1 MRKWTDR
8 LPAFFS
14 VMASTIH
21 KILLGILLLETASY
35 LSSTGHPS
43 VVARIHSALTP
54 FKATSH
60 SAAIVSGLKKLRVQL
75 MEEEPEGREV
85 ANLRFLAKGWPSK
98 PSKDAEEKQDNYKIF
113 NSDPQSKFFHL
124 DPTTGILRIAR
135 RIDRDQLCPT
145 FPSCCPRTREEVIPS
160 DVTGSDMTSMNTYFI
175 EHGGDNTPKHLPECH
190 LDLNIRSDDQYS
202 KIILVLVHIVDLND
216 NAPVWPQTNGL
227 TDRDSGSTADHQMVV
242 HISENS
248 LIGDSVSLT
257 SAYDADIGTNGIV
270 RYALIPEI
278 AEFTLKW
285 TSELEFLTNR
295 VPLEISKSQELDA
308 GYDTLNAFSTSQ
320 LPGARHELKLVVKQA
335 LDREVTP
342 FYDLTLISF
351 DGGSPSRNT
360 SIPLHIIITDAN
372 DNTPKFQKN
381 TYVVELAENSRPHTP
396 VVQVIAVDLDEG
408 VNSRIKYRFSPLTKP
423 EFVRLFNLDSVT
435 GWIHVQWEINYEQY
449 KLVCFNL
456 NSSIFYFGCFNIHL
470 TVEAVDGGQLP
481 RASTCVVEI
490 HVLDENDHA
499 PEIRFEPAYLTNY
512 ALVPENEQ
520 PGRLVAVFTATD
532 RDSGDNGRVAC
543 QLTEPKQWRFENAD
557 EKQIEYLI
565 TDPLYTFF
573 KLQYMQVPFSVM
585 YKLTTAS
592 VFDRELAS
600 RITVWITCSDYG
612 LPPRNSSASVTVR
625 ITDMNDAR
633 PQFARSTFYHSV
645 REDTPVGTTVFVIN
659 ATDMDEGDNAKLT
672 FWLSGPDMDYFVI
685 NENTGQITVRRS
697 LDREI
702 RDSLQFSVHTSDH
715 GTPSLNASVGVLVT
729 ITDVNDNPPEL
740 ERRVELAIFEN
751 HTTSMPVGRLTVK
764 DPDLGR
770 NSEVSFTQ
778 LQCLAYPANSNRS
791 IVTSFGT
798 LRQHDGSALP
808 VEMLYT

>member
-1 MRKWTDR
+1 
-8 LPAFFS
+8 
-14 VMASTIH
+14 
-21 KILLGILLLETASY
+21 
-35 LSSTGHPS
+35 
-43 VVARIHSALTP
+43 
-54 FKATSH
+54 
-60 SAAIVSGLKKLRVQL
+60 
-75 MEEEPEGREV
+75 
-85 ANLRFLAKGWPSK
+85 
-98 PSKDAEEKQDNYKIF
+98 
-113 NSDPQSKFFHL
+113 
-124 DPTTGILRIAR
+124 
-135 RIDRDQLCPT
+135 
-145 FPSCCPRTREEVIPS
+145 
-160 DVTGSDMTSMNTYFI
+160 
-175 EHGGDNTPKHLPECH
+175 
-190 LDLNIRSDDQYS
+190 
-202 KIILVLVHIVDLND
+202 
-216 NAPVWPQTNGL
+216 
-227 TDRDSGSTADHQMVV
+227 MVV
-242 HISENS
+242 HISESS
-248 LIGDSVSLT
+248 LVGDSVSLT
-257 SAYDADIGTNGIV
+257 AAYDADIGTNGIV
-270 RYALIPEI
+270 RYALVPEI

-285 TSELEFLTNR
+285 TSELEFFANR
-295 VPLEISKSQELDA
+295 FPLETAKSHVLDA
-308 GYDTLNAFSTSQ
+308 GYHTPPTLSAFSASQ

-372 DNTPKFQKN
+372 DNTPKFQKD
-381 TYVVELAENSRPHTP
+381 TYIVDLAENSRPHTP
-396 VVQVIAVDLDEG
+396 VVQIHLTVEAIDGGQLPRASTCVVEIHVLDENDHAPEIRFEPAYLTNYALVPENEQPGRLVAVFTATDRDSGDNGRVIAVDLDEG

-449 KLVCFNL
+449 KL
-456 NSSIFYFGCFNIHL
+456 IHL
-470 TVEAVDGGQLP
+470 TVEAIDGGQLP

-565 TDPLYTFF
+565 TDPLHTFF

-612 LPPRNSSASVTVR
+612 VPPRNSSASVTVR

-633 PQFARSTFYHSV
+633 PQFARSTFYHNV
-645 REDTPVGTTVFVIN
+645 REDTPVGTMVFVIN

-672 FWLSGPDMDYFVI
+672 FWLAGPDMDYFMV
-685 NENTGQITVRRS
+685 NENTGQITVRRP
-697 LDREI
+697 LDRET

-740 ERRVELAIFEN
+740 EGRVELAIFEN

-778 LQCLAYPANSNRS
+778 IQCLAYPANSNRS
-791 IVTSFGT
+791 TVTSYGT

-808 VEMLYT
+808 VEMLYTFGFVLLLHLNASEICNLEISKIYCLPHSFFIAKDGRIYLGHPKLDREQYSSYEILVQAEDHGVPRLTASTVVVIHILDVNDNAPHFIYPSSGNNTIYVPRTVRLDRRLVFSTGLP